1 MSTVARL
8 SAVYLVGVAVVVAL
22 YFIINPLHAE
32 SYNPENVWFVLD
44 ILMVIGA
51 VIALGFNTWRKMRE
65 RGRSD
70 GDPITRRYVEV
81 NLLFYATVAV
91 TVLLVHSWF
100 SILVSGLAL
109 DDHQAWVKWAMV
121 DTLLPL
127 IYGATGFAIWREGM

>member
-1 MSTVARL
+1 MSAVARL

-51 VIALGFNTWRKMRE
+51 VIALGFNTWRKVRE

-91 TVLLVHSWF
+91 TVLLV
-100 SILVSGLAL
+100 
-109 DDHQAWVKWAMV
+109 
-121 DTLLPL
+121 P
-127 IYGATGFAIWREGM
+127 